1 MLQDLTRPQVEQA
14 LAWLAHPDLQPVP
27 QELKE
32 LSQVEWL
39 LLHQLL
45 ETLLVEKLAHPLH

>member
-1 MLQDLTRPQVEQA
+1 MLQDLTRPQLEQA
-14 LAWLAHPDLQPVP
+14 LAWLACPDVEPIP
-27 QELKE
+27 QALKE
-32 LSQVEWL
+32 LNQLEWL